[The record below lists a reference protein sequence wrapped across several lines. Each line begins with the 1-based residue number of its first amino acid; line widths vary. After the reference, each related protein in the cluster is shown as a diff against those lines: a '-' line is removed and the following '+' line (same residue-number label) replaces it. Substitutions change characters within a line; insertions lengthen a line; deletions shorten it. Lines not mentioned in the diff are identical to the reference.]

1 MAANVG
7 LFRAYVP
14 IDWRRSIEND
24 RDLLGLRLLG
34 SLPLIATSDTD
45 LEWPDNLL
53 IRRGRPCPVRLI
65 LTRSI

>member
-45 LEWPDNLL
+45 LE
-53 IRRGRPCPVRLI
+53 
-65 LTRSI
+65 